1 MSSWNYSFRCMI
13 KAFTA
18 VLVIPNKDEKIFV
31 LRLSERFFSGH
42 LSSALLIVV
51 HVKVSNFFVL
61 AFFKCNVCHATQ
73 LVEIE
78 RGTINEPTACTN
90 CNTQQSMALIH
101 NRSQFT
107 DKQMIKMQESPDDM
121 PAGQTPH
128 TVILYAYGDLV
139 DSIQPGDRWD
149 ITVEFQ
155 TPNHR
160 TGVWK
165 S

>member
-1 MSSWNYSFRCMI
+1 MI

-31 LRLSERFFSGH
+31 LRLSERFFFGH

-160 TGVWK
+160 TGVLK